1 MGKKVHGA
9 KRKSSKAGA
18 LSKQFML
25 NSAKCIAEMIID
37 EKVKNDGRV
46 PWGFAAKLLNEGR
59 KTFPNLS
66 RRTINNYVIKL
77 QKERKIGRSVTVDSL
92 SNDISSLTTP
102 NGGAE
107 TSNHDNT
114 EDSSHTDSTDS
125 DDSDSYSNFS
135 NDENVHQNIGGRPKG
150 STVASSLELKKRV
163 DLAMEDAVNKLRE
176 AQAKSKNTNERM
188 KKGALTEIISN
199 TKAKYDLG
207 DSITINPGS
216 IRQRV
221 KRNTV
226 TSLLGTKSPMLEIEP
241 YIVSVITQLANMR
254 VPITTKQG
262 LQLCN
267 SIIKGTK
274 FASKVTEFQSKNLRS
289 VTKELGPG
297 YWRGFLRRNKHLIAA
312 KKAVKFDTKRA
323 EWCTYSNLEEM
334 YNEIYSHLVTSGL
347 AVKHDEAV
355 WRNAAGEVVLCEEDA
370 CGMKSCFELIHPEWL
385 VFVDEVGSNTSQA
398 KDGAVGGQTYLCTK
412 DGRPQQRAATKD
424 CHFTILGFT
433 AASGDPIMCAIIFA
447 AKTMKSEWVLGF
459 DPFVEWI
466 GEENNVEE
474 NMGEGK
480 AMPGGPQ
487 VMFRGK
493 NVPCFCCNSENGSIT
508 GDLLKEM
515 LAAIDRLE
523 VFDRE
528 EAGLN
533 PFLLLDGHGSRFEL
547 DFLNYINEDET
558 KWECCIGLPY
568 GTSYWQVGDSSEQ
581 NGCFKMALTK
591 AKQELVTKKND
602 AGLEFAINRTDIV
615 GLVQQAWNASFA
627 RVKTNIKAT
636 ASRGWGPKALSY
648 NALLHP
654 EIIATKYGTKQEL
667 TSDLKT
673 NVAPVELNLNEG
685 LAATL
690 VDRIVEYKVREAG
703 RNGENAEEQ
712 RRKRKATAEERLRS
726 QDKRISSG
734 LLVSAG
740 HFHLGPEVRDHV
752 QQRADAAKE
761 KEYNASLKKK
771 DEYDMI
777 YAKVQEIKNLNVP
790 YDKWSATQL
799 KIMVKWYKRD
809 GDDKLPSKKQDLL
822 ERYLATCHRGD
833 LPAPS
838 IPHGF
843 QPPPQHNP
851 HNEIPPASQDND
863 RQVGTNDELPPPMFQ
878 VTPPPL
884 ETDEQNVARILLE
897 ASSYRANNITTNVEA
912 MGV

>member
-1 MGKKVHGA
+1 MGKKNHGA
-9 KRKSSKAGA
+9 KCKSSKAGA

-355 WRNAAGEVVLCEEDA
+355 W
-370 CGMKSCFELIHPEWL
+370 
-385 VFVDEVGSNTSQA
+385 
-398 KDGAVGGQTYLCTK
+398 
-412 DGRPQQRAATKD
+412 
-424 CHFTILGFT
+424 
-433 AASGDPIMCAIIFA
+433 
-447 AKTMKSEWVLGF
+447 
-459 DPFVEWI
+459 
-466 GEENNVEE
+466 
-474 NMGEGK
+474 
-480 AMPGGPQ
+480 
-487 VMFRGK
+487 
-493 NVPCFCCNSENGSIT
+493 
-508 GDLLKEM
+508 
-515 LAAIDRLE
+515 
-523 VFDRE
+523 
-528 EAGLN
+528 
-533 PFLLLDGHGSRFEL
+533 
-547 DFLNYINEDET
+547 
-558 KWECCIGLPY
+558 
-568 GTSYWQVGDSSEQ
+568 
-581 NGCFKMALTK
+581 
-591 AKQELVTKKND
+591 
-602 AGLEFAINRTDIV
+602 
-615 GLVQQAWNASFA
+615 
-627 RVKTNIKAT
+627 
-636 ASRGWGPKALSY
+636 
-648 NALLHP
+648 
-654 EIIATKYGTKQEL
+654 
-667 TSDLKT
+667 
-673 NVAPVELNLNEG
+673 
-685 LAATL
+685 
-690 VDRIVEYKVREAG
+690 
-703 RNGENAEEQ
+703 
-712 RRKRKATAEERLRS
+712 
-726 QDKRISSG
+726 
-734 LLVSAG
+734 
-740 HFHLGPEVRDHV
+740 
-752 QQRADAAKE
+752 
-761 KEYNASLKKK
+761 
-771 DEYDMI
+771 
-777 YAKVQEIKNLNVP
+777 
-790 YDKWSATQL
+790 
-799 KIMVKWYKRD
+799 
-809 GDDKLPSKKQDLL
+809 
-822 ERYLATCHRGD
+822 
-833 LPAPS
+833 
-838 IPHGF
+838 
-843 QPPPQHNP
+843 
-851 HNEIPPASQDND
+851 
-863 RQVGTNDELPPPMFQ
+863 
-878 VTPPPL
+878 
-884 ETDEQNVARILLE
+884 
-897 ASSYRANNITTNVEA
+897 
-912 MGV
+912 